1 MGDFENKINEL
12 LKSPE
17 SLEQIM
23 NLARS
28 LSGSEAE
35 KEVKQEAKQ
44 ENFKEESPSSSGFN
58 FDPQIMGLIGAALKE
73 YSSPSENAVLI
84 SAIKPYLKQDR
95 REKVEKAMQIAK
107 LAKVAKNV
115 IPDIGGS
122 NNV

>member
-1 MGDFENKINEL
+1 MGDFENKLNDL

-28 LSGSEAE
+28 LSGAEAENTE
-35 KEVKQEAKQ
+35 KEVKQE
-44 ENFKEESPSSSGFN
+44 SPKSQSNADPATG
-58 FDPQIMGLIGAALKE
+58 FDPKLMGMLGSALKE
-73 YSSPSENAVLI
+73 FGVPSDNAALI

-95 REKVEKAMQIAK
+95 RDKVEKAIQIAK
-107 LAKVAKNV
+107 LAKIAKNV
-115 IPDIGGS
+115 IPDIGGP

>member
-1 MGDFENKINEL
+1 MGDFENKLNEL

-28 LSGSEAE
+28 LSGGDAGSSE
-35 KEVKQEAKQ
+35 KEVKEEAPK
-44 ENFKEESPSSSGFN
+44 SSGFSN
-58 FDPQIMGLIGAALKE
+58 PLGGFDPQIMGMLGAALKE
-73 YSSPSENAVLI
+73 YSSASENDALI
-84 SAIKPYLKQDR
+84 SAIKPYLKKDR
-95 REKVEKAMQIAK
+95 REKVEKAIQIAK

>member
-1 MGDFENKINEL
+1 MGDFENKLNEL

-28 LSGSEAE
+28 LSGPEAE
-35 KEVKQEAKQ
+35 KDG
-44 ENFKEESPSSSGFN
+44 KEEKQDAKKESSSSDSGLG
-58 FDPQIMGLIGAALKE
+58 FDPQIMGMLGAALKE
-73 YSSPSENAVLI
+73 YSSASENDALI
-84 SAIKPYLKQDR
+84 SAIKPYLKKDR
-95 REKVEKAMQIAK
+95 REKVEKALQIAK

-115 IPDIGGS
+115 IPDIGGP